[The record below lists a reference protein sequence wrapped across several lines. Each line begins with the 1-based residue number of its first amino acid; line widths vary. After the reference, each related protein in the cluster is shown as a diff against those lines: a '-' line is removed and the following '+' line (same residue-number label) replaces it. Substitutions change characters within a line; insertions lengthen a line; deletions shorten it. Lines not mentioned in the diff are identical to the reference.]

1 MRILFV
7 SSEMAPLAKSGG
19 LGDVVSALPQA
30 LRALGHDCRVVIPL
44 YKQIKDQYMD
54 QLHFRR
60 WSMINMG
67 WRTMYT
73 GLFEMDVMGV
83 PVYLIDNEYYFG
95 HDGIYLD
102 YAFDIERFSFFQRA
116 VLEALGEPMGFE
128 PDILHLND
136 WQTGMIPVTLEAHYK
151 SHDYHKDL
159 CSILTIHNLKFQG
172 IHGRERI
179 LDLFDLPEKY
189 MNESAVLKDGVPN
202 FLKAGITFSNRV
214 TTVSPSYAEEIMMD
228 YYGEGL
234 NGILGAQR
242 WKVCGILNGIDS
254 LSYDPTTDRALSKN
268 YGLKDWR
275 KGKAANK
282 TALQAQL
289 GLEVNPELP
298 LLCMISRLT
307 DQKGIDLLLYVVD
320 EILDMPLQLV
330 VIGTGEARYEDGL
343 RHVEERHPDKMRAL
357 IEFDEALSRQLYAAS
372 DLLLM
377 PSVFEPCG
385 LSQMLAMRYGALPI
399 VRETGGLR
407 DTVRPYNK
415 FDGSGNGFSF
425 SNINAHELLYTCQHA
440 AALYYNER
448 AAWDKLVES
457 ALQEDFSW
465 RESALKY
472 IELYR
477 EILRENGHAEAAERV
492 ENPPAAKE
500 GNTPAERVEKA
511 LEEKVENA
519 PPEPKELSLEP
530 KELEMEASSHLSKMK
545 ADHETATKKTTSRAK
560 KAASRKKTGI
570 SSKSG
575 SSQSEGSTDSHTG
588 TGASSKTGRKTSR
601 SKTSNTSS
609 RSKNS
614 GSKTKKPANPRE

>member
-7 SSEMAPLAKSGG
+7 SSEMAPLAKTGG

-30 LRALGHDCRVVIPL
+30 LRALGHDCRVAIPL
-44 YKQIKDQYMD
+44 YKQIKDQYMN
-54 QLHFRR
+54 QLRFRR

-254 LSYDPTTDRALSKN
+254 LSYDPATDRALSQN

-275 KGKAANK
+275 EGKAANK

-298 LLCMISRLT
+298 LLCMISRLS
-307 DQKGIDLLLYVVD
+307 DQKGVDLLLYVAD
-320 EILDMPLQLV
+320 EILAMPLQLV
-330 VIGTGEARYEDGL
+330 VIGTGEARYEEGL

-357 IEFDEALSRQLYAAS
+357 IEFDEGLARKLYAAS

-385 LSQMLAMRYGALPI
+385 LSQMLAMRYGTLPI

-425 SNINAHELLYTCQHA
+425 RNINAHELLYTCQHA
-440 AALYYNER
+440 IALYYDDR

-457 ALQEDFSW
+457 ALKEDFSW
-465 RESALKY
+465 KESALKY
-472 IELYR
+472 LDLYR
-477 EILRENGHAEAAERV
+477 EVLRENGHAEAAERV
-492 ENPPAAKE
+492 ENPP
-500 GNTPAERVEKA
+500 
-511 LEEKVENA
+511 
-519 PPEPKELSLEP
+519 LEP
-530 KELEMEASSHLSKMK
+530 KEKEAAANSCGEAPAKSEPKAEKQAAVSAAGEHSKAK
-545 ADHETATKKTTSRAK
+545 AVALPDK
-560 KAASRKKTGI
+560 KAAQKATAAAKK
-570 SSKSG
+570 KA
-575 SSQSEGSTDSHTG
+575 
-588 TGASSKTGRKTSR
+588 GASSRSTGRT
-601 SKTSNTSS
+601 TS

-614 GSKTKKPANPRE
+614 GSKTKKPANPGE

>member
-7 SSEMAPLAKSGG
+7 SSEMAPLAKTGG

-30 LRALGHDCRVVIPL
+30 LRALGHDCRVAIPL
-44 YKQIKDQYMD
+44 YKQIKDQYMN
-54 QLHFRR
+54 QLRFRR

-254 LSYDPTTDRALSKN
+254 LSYDPATDRALSQN

-275 KGKAANK
+275 EGKAANK

-298 LLCMISRLT
+298 LLCMISRLS
-307 DQKGIDLLLYVVD
+307 DQKGVDLLLYVAD
-320 EILDMPLQLV
+320 EILAMPLQLV

-357 IEFDEALSRQLYAAS
+357 IEFDEGLARKLYAAS

-385 LSQMLAMRYGALPI
+385 LSQMLAMRYGTLPV

-440 AALYYNER
+440 IALYYDDR

-457 ALQEDFSW
+457 ALKEDFSW
-465 RESALKY
+465 KESALKY
-472 IELYR
+472 LDLYR
-477 EILRENGHAEAAERV
+477 EVLRENGHAEAAERV
-492 ENPPAAKE
+492 ENPPIK
-500 GNTPAERVEKA
+500 
-511 LEEKVENA
+511 
-519 PPEPKELSLEP
+519 PKE
-530 KELEMEASSHLSKMK
+530 KK
-545 ADHETATKKTTSRAK
+545 AEAK
-560 KAASRKKTGI
+560 KK
-570 SSKSG
+570 
-575 SSQSEGSTDSHTG
+575 
-588 TGASSKTGRKTSR
+588 TGASSRSTSR
-601 SKTSNTSS
+601 STS
-609 RSKNS
+609 RSRNS
-614 GSKTKKPANPRE
+614 GSKTKK

>member
-7 SSEMAPLAKSGG
+7 SSEMAPLAKTGG

-30 LRALGHDCRVVIPL
+30 LRALGHDCRVAIPL
-44 YKQIKDQYMD
+44 YKQIKDQYMN
-54 QLHFRR
+54 QLRFRR

-254 LSYDPTTDRALSKN
+254 LSYDPATDRALSQN

-275 KGKAANK
+275 EGKAANK

-298 LLCMISRLT
+298 LLCMISRLS
-307 DQKGIDLLLYVVD
+307 DQKGVDLLLYVAD
-320 EILDMPLQLV
+320 EILAMPLQLV
-330 VIGTGEARYEDGL
+330 VIGTGEARYEEGL

-357 IEFDEALSRQLYAAS
+357 IEFDEGLARKLYAAS

-440 AALYYNER
+440 IALYYDDR

-457 ALQEDFSW
+457 ALKEDFSW
-465 RESALKY
+465 KESALKY
-472 IELYR
+472 LDLYR
-477 EILRENGHAEAAERV
+477 EVLRENGHAEAAERV
-492 ENPPAAKE
+492 ENPP
-500 GNTPAERVEKA
+500 
-511 LEEKVENA
+511 
-519 PPEPKELSLEP
+519 LEP
-530 KELEMEASSHLSKMK
+530 KEKEAAANSCGEAPAKSEPKAEKQAAVSAAGEHSKAK
-545 ADHETATKKTTSRAK
+545 AVALPDK
-560 KAASRKKTGI
+560 KAAQKAPAAAKKKAGTSSR
-570 SSKSG
+570 S
-575 SSQSEGSTDSHTG
+575 
-588 TGASSKTGRKTSR
+588 TGRST
-601 SKTSNTSS
+601 S

-614 GSKTKKPANPRE
+614 GSKTKKPANPGE

>member
-7 SSEMAPLAKSGG
+7 SSEMAPLAKTGG

-30 LRALGHDCRVVIPL
+30 LRALGHDCRVAIPL
-44 YKQIKDQYMD
+44 YKQIKDQYMN
-54 QLHFRR
+54 QLRFRR

-254 LSYDPTTDRALSKN
+254 LSYDPATDRALSQN

-275 KGKAANK
+275 EGKAANK

-298 LLCMISRLT
+298 LLCMISRLS
-307 DQKGIDLLLYVVD
+307 DQKGVDLLLYVAD
-320 EILDMPLQLV
+320 EILAMPLQLV

-357 IEFDEALSRQLYAAS
+357 IEFDEGLARKLYAAS

-385 LSQMLAMRYGALPI
+385 LSQMLAMRYGTLPI

-440 AALYYNER
+440 IALYYDDR

-457 ALQEDFSW
+457 ALKEDFSW
-465 RESALKY
+465 KESALKY
-472 IELYR
+472 LDLYR
-477 EILRENGHAEAAERV
+477 EVLRENGHAEAAERV
-492 ENPPAAKE
+492 ENPP
-500 GNTPAERVEKA
+500 
-511 LEEKVENA
+511 
-519 PPEPKELSLEP
+519 LEP
-530 KELEMEASSHLSKMK
+530 KEKEAAANSCGEAPAKSEPKAEKQAAVSAAGEHSKAK
-545 ADHETATKKTTSRAK
+545 AVALPDK
-560 KAASRKKTGI
+560 KAAQKAPAAAKKKAGTSSR
-570 SSKSG
+570 S
-575 SSQSEGSTDSHTG
+575 
-588 TGASSKTGRKTSR
+588 TGRST
-601 SKTSNTSS
+601 S

-614 GSKTKKPANPRE
+614 GSKTKKPANPGE

>member
-7 SSEMAPLAKSGG
+7 SSEMAPLAKTGG

-30 LRALGHDCRVVIPL
+30 LRALGHDCRVAIPL
-44 YKQIKDQYMD
+44 YKQIKDQYMN
-54 QLHFRR
+54 QLRFRR

-254 LSYDPTTDRALSKN
+254 LSYDPATDRALSQN

-275 KGKAANK
+275 EGKAANK

-298 LLCMISRLT
+298 LLCMISRLS
-307 DQKGIDLLLYVVD
+307 DQKGVDLLLYVAD
-320 EILDMPLQLV
+320 EILAMPLQLV
-330 VIGTGEARYEDGL
+330 VIGTGDARYEEGL

-357 IEFDEALSRQLYAAS
+357 IEFDEGLARKLYAAS

-440 AALYYNER
+440 IALYYDDR

-457 ALQEDFSW
+457 ALKEDFSW
-465 RESALKY
+465 KESALKY
-472 IELYR
+472 LDLYR
-477 EILRENGHAEAAERV
+477 EVLRENGHPEAAERV
-492 ENPPAAKE
+492 ENPP
-500 GNTPAERVEKA
+500 
-511 LEEKVENA
+511 
-519 PPEPKELSLEP
+519 LEP
-530 KELEMEASSHLSKMK
+530 KEKEASANSCGEAPAKSPKAEKQAAAVSAAGEHSKAK
-545 ADHETATKKTTSRAK
+545 AVALPDKKAAK
-560 KAASRKKTGI
+560 KATAVAKK
-570 SSKSG
+570 KA
-575 SSQSEGSTDSHTG
+575 
-588 TGASSKTGRKTSR
+588 GASSRSTGRST
-601 SKTSNTSS
+601 S

-614 GSKTKKPANPRE
+614 GSKTKKPANPGE